1 MVGQIAK
8 QPWLGVSIDYTTSAL
23 PVSPGVAF
31 HPNFTRSNFVR
42 TRIKQSMGWLTALA
56 LVIALAPAVRAQQ
69 TPALTISIASTNE
82 IIGDIQYITKIAGY
96 EDYGGLVAF
105 MAQQYTQHLDTGK
118 PAGVV
123 VNFNG
128 PEPVV
133 TGFIPVKNL
142 ANLLQ
147 MVEQQVGKAEDVGNG
162 VKKIGLDQPVFFKED
177 GAWVF
182 LSNSIAG
189 TATIANPDAAIADL
203 VSKYDIGVR
212 ANFRAVPEPLRQMA
226 LKEMQGAFERQME
239 MQAAQS
245 GDPAA
250 AEAQRKMSE
259 RAMEQMVRAF
269 EEIDEIV
276 FGLAIDQANKNVHLD
291 LSLTAIEGTKLA
303 KQIAAMESITSNFS
317 GFSQPNAAA
326 VMNVASV
333 LTEDDIQQTND
344 WLAVVEKQAAAEIEK
359 DDNLND
365 DNAKVAVKKVLS
377 SLMGVVK
384 KTIASGKMD
393 GGAVLTLD
401 NGVAFAAGGYIADG
415 KDVEAAFKELVE
427 LAKNEPDFPEVKFN
441 AGTHAGVTFHT
452 LSMPIPEGEEARQ
465 ALGDKIEVVLG
476 TGEKSAFIG
485 FGNSAMDLIK
495 KVIDES
501 AAAGAKKVNPAEI
514 TISLGPILAFAAKM
528 DPDNAQLKAVAAAV
542 EEAQGRD
549 RISVLVKT
557 IPRGVSYE
565 IKVDEGVIELGAKA
579 ASGGGGIEDDGF

>member
-303 KQIAAMESITSNFS
+303 KQIAAMLDGS
-317 GFSQPNAAA
+317 
-326 VMNVASV
+326 
-333 LTEDDIQQTND
+333 
-344 WLAVVEKQAAAEIEK
+344 AEVTK
-359 DDNLND
+359 
-365 DNAKVAVKKVLS
+365 A
-377 SLMGVVK
+377 
-384 KTIASGKMD
+384 
-393 GGAVLTLD
+393 
-401 NGVAFAAGGYIADG
+401 
-415 KDVEAAFKELVE
+415 E
-427 LAKNEPDFPEVKFN
+427 LAW
-441 AGTHAGVTFHT
+441 G
-452 LSMPIPEGEEARQ
+452 LSH
-465 ALGDKIEVVLG
+465 VVVR
-476 TGEKSAFIG
+476 
-485 FGNSAMDLIK
+485 M
-495 KVIDES
+495 
-501 AAAGAKKVNPAEI
+501 
-514 TISLGPILAFAAKM
+514 
-528 DPDNAQLKAVAAAV
+528 
-542 EEAQGRD
+542 GR
-549 RISVLVKT
+549 
-557 IPRGVSYE
+557 
-565 IKVDEGVIELGAKA
+565 
-579 ASGGGGIEDDGF
+579 

>member
-1 MVGQIAK
+1 MGRAALRSSSMSVPAAEPFWRRGFAKKDPLPKPGQRVQVVAE
-8 QPWLGVSIDYTTSAL
+8 
-23 PVSPGVAF
+23 PGQRIELQGDEFSQATYIVVA
-31 HPNFTRSNFVR
+31 
-42 TRIKQSMGWLTALA
+42 
-56 LVIALAPAVRAQQ
+56 
-69 TPALTISIASTNE
+69 
-82 IIGDIQYITKIAGY
+82 
-96 EDYGGLVAF
+96 GGLLV
-105 MAQQYTQHLDTGK
+105 L
-118 PAGVV
+118 P
-123 VNFNG
+123 
-128 PEPVV
+128 
-133 TGFIPVKNL
+133 
-142 ANLLQ
+142 
-147 MVEQQVGKAEDVGNG
+147 
-162 VKKIGLDQPVFFKED
+162 ED
-177 GAWVF
+177 GRMVF
-182 LSNSIAG
+182 V
-189 TATIANPDAAIADL
+189 DDF
-203 VSKYDIGVR
+203 V
-212 ANFRAVPEPLRQMA
+212 AV
-226 LKEMQGAFERQME
+226 
-239 MQAAQS
+239 AQS

-344 WLAVVEKQAAAEIEK
+344 WLAVVEKQAADEIEK

-452 LSMPIPEGEEARQ
+452 LSMTIPEGEEARQ

-495 KVIDES
+495 KVIDDS
-501 AAAGAKKVNPAEI
+501 AAAGAKKVNPTEI

-542 EEAQGRD
+542 EEGRD

-579 ASGGGGIEDDGF
+579 AFGLQGIEDDGF

>member
-1 MVGQIAK
+1 
-8 QPWLGVSIDYTTSAL
+8 
-23 PVSPGVAF
+23 
-31 HPNFTRSNFVR
+31 
-42 TRIKQSMGWLTALA
+42 
-56 LVIALAPAVRAQQ
+56 
-69 TPALTISIASTNE
+69 
-82 IIGDIQYITKIAGY
+82 
-96 EDYGGLVAF
+96 
-105 MAQQYTQHLDTGK
+105 
-118 PAGVV
+118 
-123 VNFNG
+123 
-128 PEPVV
+128 
-133 TGFIPVKNL
+133 
-142 ANLLQ
+142 
-147 MVEQQVGKAEDVGNG
+147 
-162 VKKIGLDQPVFFKED
+162 
-177 GAWVF
+177 
-182 LSNSIAG
+182 
-189 TATIANPDAAIADL
+189 
-203 VSKYDIGVR
+203 
-212 ANFRAVPEPLRQMA
+212 
-226 LKEMQGAFERQME
+226 
-239 MQAAQS
+239 
-245 GDPAA
+245 
-250 AEAQRKMSE
+250 
-259 RAMEQMVRAF
+259 
-269 EEIDEIV
+269 
-276 FGLAIDQANKNVHLD
+276 
-291 LSLTAIEGTKLA
+291 
-303 KQIAAMESITSNFS
+303 
-317 GFSQPNAAA
+317 
-326 VMNVASV
+326 MNVASV

-579 ASGGGGIEDDGF
+579 ASGGGIEDDGF

>member
-82 IIGDIQYITKIAGY
+82 IIGDIQYITKIAGQA
-96 EDYGGLVAF
+96 DAGGFVAF

-344 WLAVVEKQAAAEIEK
+344 WLAVVEKQAADEIEK

-452 LSMPIPEGEEARQ
+452 LSMTIPEGEEARQ

-495 KVIDES
+495 KVIDDS
-501 AAAGAKKVNPAEI
+501 AAAGAKKVNPTEI

-542 EEAQGRD
+542 EEGRD

-579 ASGGGGIEDDGF
+579 AFGLQGIEDDGF